1 MFQLEESDEI
11 FDVVIRYGL
20 YLVAVFQLV
29 CITTVFLLTD
39 QSNDSKVCSIY
50 IGTNKIPILKFD
62 YLVSLN
68 NTTIKELYTV
78 TKKDNPLLSQHN

>member
-1 MFQLEESDEI
+1 MFNFINNSVDLSAVFFFFPTNFVIFIHLIVFKMFQMEESDEV

-39 QSNDSKVCSIY
+39 QTNDSKVCINPIY
-50 IGTNKIPILKFD
+50 
-62 YLVSLN
+62 SN
-68 NTTIKELYTV
+68 NYNI
-78 TKKDNPLLSQHN
+78 

>member
-1 MFQLEESDEI
+1 MFQMEESDEV

-39 QSNDSKVCSIY
+39 QPNDSKVCKQCY
-50 IGTNKIPILKFD
+50 NFK
-62 YLVSLN
+62 
-68 NTTIKELYTV
+68 
-78 TKKDNPLLSQHN
+78 

>member
-1 MFQLEESDEI
+1 MFQVEESDEI

-39 QSNDSKVCSIY
+39 QSNDSKVKQIFFNFY
-50 IGTNKIPILKFD
+50 VNVIN
-62 YLVSLN
+62 
-68 NTTIKELYTV
+68 
-78 TKKDNPLLSQHN
+78 LLSIR

>member
-1 MFQLEESDEI
+1 MFQMEESDEV

-39 QSNDSKVCSIY
+39 QPNDSKVWLK
-50 IGTNKIPILKFD
+50 KIVLTLCFKFF
-62 YLVSLN
+62 
-68 NTTIKELYTV
+68 
-78 TKKDNPLLSQHN
+78 

>member
-1 MFQLEESDEI
+1 MMFQMEESDEV

-39 QSNDSKVCSIY
+39 QSNDSKVSYVDLCFI
-50 IGTNKIPILKFD
+50 IIVI
-62 YLVSLN
+62 
-68 NTTIKELYTV
+68 
-78 TKKDNPLLSQHN
+78 H

>member
-1 MFQLEESDEI
+1 MFQVEESDEI

-39 QSNDSKVCSIY
+39 QSNDSKVKQIFFNFY
-50 IGTNKIPILKFD
+50 VNVINL
-62 YLVSLN
+62 LVKYQI
-68 NTTIKELYTV
+68 TT
-78 TKKDNPLLSQHN
+78 

>member
-1 MFQLEESDEI
+1 MIALYNINKIPYDYKIDFNMFQMEESDEV

-39 QSNDSKVCSIY
+39 QPNDSKVC
-50 IGTNKIPILKFD
+50 N
-62 YLVSLN
+62 
-68 NTTIKELYTV
+68 
-78 TKKDNPLLSQHN
+78 